1 MSVEVGSNLMN
12 SLSPQRVNEKILNAV
27 DNRSCTKPAAKVRH
41 LTSDY
46 LNSDSLKLK
55 NYL

>member
-12 SLSPQRVNEKILNAV
+12 SLSPQKVNEKLLNAV

-41 LTSDY
+41 LTFSSESQPFIII
-46 LNSDSLKLK
+46 L
-55 NYL
+55 